1 MERQWTKSVRQTG
14 NISGF
19 IKRLPTMAF
28 GVLMWI
34 YIFPSPRWHFNSY
47 TRWHLIW
54 VQFQS
59 NGIFHHL
66 RTNKL
71 KCTLVQYYSVGMN
84 YKMVGM
90 DSNGNH
96 PKLQPSN
103 PLALQLTQAPLWNLA
118 STLNSNIHDIIF
130 WLTCVSGT
138 ACLLIVPF
146 FLKKHLFGQQFMFML
161 KSQLMYWLMRGV
173 ARIMFHI

>member
-71 KCTLVQYYSVGMN
+71 ICTLVQYYSVGMN

-90 DSNGNH
+90 DSMVTIPNFNPPTPLHYSKPRPLYGILH
-96 PKLQPSN
+96 LHLIQTYMITSPGLPVSHERRLFCSVIPK
-103 PLALQLTQAPLWNLA
+103 
-118 STLNSNIHDIIF
+118 
-130 WLTCVSGT
+130 
-138 ACLLIVPF
+138 
-146 FLKKHLFGQQFMFML
+146 KKHLFGQQFMFML